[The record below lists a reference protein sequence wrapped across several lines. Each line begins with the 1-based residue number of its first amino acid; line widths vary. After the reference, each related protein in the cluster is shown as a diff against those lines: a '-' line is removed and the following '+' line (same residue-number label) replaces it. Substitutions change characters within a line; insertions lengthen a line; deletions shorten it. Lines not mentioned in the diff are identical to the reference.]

1 MNLWELF
8 VNKITVLIITF
19 ATIIGFYSPTPAVV
33 ISEPPASDTKV
44 EEIVENTATST
55 EEVENDTE
63 LGFIPDRSFP
73 TPDDLL
79 DLEKKIEE
87 LRLQIN
93 RELAT
98 RSPEPNLFTVADI
111 NTKTRGALVN
121 ILCISGSPKVKSITG
136 SGVVIDPRGV
146 ILTNAHVGQLF
157 LLRDY
162 PYTGAVKCSIRGGSP
177 ASPLYV
183 ANLLYLP
190 SVWINANKT
199 VLTDLNP
206 QGTGEHDYS
215 FLLVTEALSGVKPKE
230 FPYLEMV
237 IADSEIEV
245 GKTTVVAGYA
255 AGFLGGITVQKEL
268 YPVSAVSKILE
279 LFTFKDQSLDLFSVG
294 GSVVAQKGSSGGAVV
309 NENAELV
316 GIIVTSTD
324 AVNTADR
331 DLRAI
336 TISHINRS
344 LSDNRGSSLSSLL
357 LGDLD
362 SKSDNFNDTEAPN
375 LTQILI
381 KNIEGAQ

>member
-19 ATIIGFYSPTPAVV
+19 ATIIGFYSPAPAVV
-33 ISEPPASDTKV
+33 INEPPASDIKV
-44 EEIVENTATST
+44 EEIVENAATST
-55 EEVENDTE
+55 PDIEEEPE

-79 DLEKKIEE
+79 DLEKKIED
-87 LRLQIN
+87 LKTQVN
-93 RELAT
+93 RELAKK
-98 RSPEPNLFTVADI
+98 SPEPNLFTVADI

-121 ILCISGSPKVKSITG
+121 ILCISSSPKVKSITG
-136 SGVVIDPRGV
+136 SGVIIDPRGV

-177 ASPLYV
+177 ATPMYE
-183 ANLLYLP
+183 ARLLYLP
-190 SVWINANKT
+190 SAWIDANKT

-206 QGTGEHDYS
+206 QGTGEHDYA
-215 FLLVTEALSGVKPKE
+215 FLLVSEALSGLATKG
-230 FPYLEMV
+230 FPYLDMV

-255 AGFLGGITVQKEL
+255 AGFLGSISVQKEL
-268 YPVSAVSKILE
+268 YPVSAVSKITE
-279 LFTFKDQSLDLFSVG
+279 LFTFNDQTLDLFSVG

-309 NENAELV
+309 NENAELM
-316 GIIVTSTD
+316 GIIVTSTE
-324 AVNTADR
+324 AANTADR

-362 SKSDNFNDTEAPN
+362 SKSDNFNDIEAPN
-375 LTQILI
+375 LAQILI
-381 KNIEGAQ
+381 KTIEGN